1 MIGDDSETEDFYD
14 DIFDFDDEET
24 EKDKKNKTEDKSYKL
39 LKNGGYKVEE
49 NTNLIKQLK
58 NKDLIKSYSFLIK
71 YNNKNEEK
79 GEIKIGGLPH
89 EYDPKHFSEDFYIY
103 DSVS

>member
-1 MIGDDSETEDFYD
+1 M
-14 DIFDFDDEET
+14 
-24 EKDKKNKTEDKSYKL
+24 KKLKKIRKIKLRIKSNKL

-89 EYDPKHFSEDFYIY
+89 EYDPKHFSEVLYLY
-103 DSVS
+103 D